1 MVATCMLGDIVIP
14 GFGSYTFPRQRVGA
28 MVIALD
34 MAVVLG
40 FGIFIIMQ
48 KYLIIKE
55 AKEFNDATSTIT
67 DFAIIVKNLPPA
79 SEYQTEAQLKA
90 MLTLH
95 F

>member
-14 GFGSYTFPRQRVGA
+14 GFESYTFPRQKVGA

-34 MAVVLG
+34 IAV
-40 FGIFIIMQ
+40 IMTFVIWIYVQ
-48 KYLIIKE
+48 KFLIIKE
-55 AKEFNDATSTIT
+55 ARDFNDETSTIT
-67 DFAIIVKNLPPA
+67 DFSIIVKKLPPP
-79 SEYQTEAQLKA
+79 SVYQTEDQLKA